1 MKASQIIKSVND
13 SGAKYIRLIDT
24 QGNVMIPSN
33 TPKVTLEDRAKQIEK
48 VLNSDIYPDGT
59 YYLEIIQNIK
69 SPGTRVPM
77 YKGEPK
83 VNDPVPVISDAKPND
98 LNEKFK
104 FLEDKINSL
113 CELLENDED
122 ETEETELQDSAP
134 NVFETIL
141 PVIIPIADKYFQ
153 LQERKITLEENK
165 LKAFPTESSND
176 NYSNIYSYLQSLQSE
191 TEVQAV
197 LNSLKITSPDIYN
210 KIISSYVNYKNE
222 P

>member
-1 MKASQIIKSVND
+1 MKAAQIIKSVND

-48 VLNSDIYPDGT
+48 VLSSDIYPDGT

-83 VNDPVPVISDAKPND
+83 VSDPVPVISDAKPND
-98 LNEKFK
+98 FNNKIQ

-113 CELLENDED
+113 CELLESDTDDE
-122 ETEETELQDSAP
+122 EVMQDHAP
-134 NVFETIL
+134 NIFETIL
-141 PVIIPIADKYFQ
+141 PVIIPIADKYFN

-165 LKAFPTESSND
+165 AKQLPVINND
-176 NYSNIYSYLQSLQSE
+176 ENFSTIYSYLQSLQSE
-191 TEVQAV
+191 VEVQAV
-197 LNSLKITSPDIYN
+197 LNSLKITNPDIYN
-210 KIISSYVNYKNE
+210 KIVNSYVNE
-222 P
+222 S

>member
-59 YYLEIIQNIK
+59 YYLEIIQNVK

-83 VNDPVPVISDAKPND
+83 KSDTVPVISDSKPND
-98 LNEKFK
+98 FNEKIK

-113 CELLENDED
+113 CDLLENEEDED
-122 ETEETELQDSAP
+122 EQGLQDSAP

-141 PVIIPIADKYFQ
+141 PVIIPIADKYFS
-153 LQERKITLEENK
+153 LQERRLTLEENK
-165 LKAFPTESSND
+165 LSQPDND
-176 NYSNIYSYLQSLQSE
+176 NYSTIYSYLQNLQSE
-191 TEVQAV
+191 TEVQTV
-197 LNSLKITSPDIYN
+197 LNLLKITNPEIYN
-210 KIISSYVNYKNE
+210 KIVNSYINGN
-222 P
+222 